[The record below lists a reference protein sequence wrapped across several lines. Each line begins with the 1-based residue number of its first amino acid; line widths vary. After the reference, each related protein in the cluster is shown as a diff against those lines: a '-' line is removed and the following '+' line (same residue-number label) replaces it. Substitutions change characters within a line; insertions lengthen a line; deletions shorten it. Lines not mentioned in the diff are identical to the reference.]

1 MVIAL
6 VELLLLGLVVL
17 LCWFVATSV
26 VAGLRAGST
35 SAVRLPGRQRA
46 EVAAAILGARWVPAH
61 DEVDGRT
68 RILVRRAY
76 VGPDGHPVVLEQRV
90 LEDFPAQD
98 PAWEARFTEGMA
110 QARYRCSYLNAE
122 ESR

>member
-1 MVIAL
+1 MVIVV
-6 VELLLLGLVVL
+6 VELLLIGVVGL

-26 VAGLRAGST
+26 VTALRAGSP
-35 SAVRLPGRQRA
+35 AAPHLPARERA
-46 EVAAAILGARWVPAH
+46 DVAAAIAQARWLPGH

-68 RILVRRAY
+68 RILVRRTY
-76 VGPDGHPVVLEQRV
+76 IGLDGHPVVLEARV
-90 LEDFPAQD
+90 LEEFPAKD

-110 QARYRCSYLNAE
+110 QARFRCTYLNAE